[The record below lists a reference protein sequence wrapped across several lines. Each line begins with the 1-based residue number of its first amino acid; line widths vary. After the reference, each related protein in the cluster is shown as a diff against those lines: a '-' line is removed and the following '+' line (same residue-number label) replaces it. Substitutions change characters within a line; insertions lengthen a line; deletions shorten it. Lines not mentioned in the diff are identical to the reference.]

1 MKKGLFLTISL
12 FTMLFATSCSNDEI
26 PAGTSPKEV
35 QEVYGTTRS
44 ISAKTPKLTV
54 YIQTKDINPLNMGE
68 YYFTGTDEQVVDH
81 VILFASY
88 IHGTASTTNV
98 KLYHNDT
105 QSYILDNI
113 DTLVKPLQ
121 DKGIKVLLG
130 LLGDHKGVGFAN
142 LYDAQRESFAQQVAA
157 CVATYGLDGVDF
169 DDEFAD
175 YNPIPGNL
183 PPSGENFSLLIQ
195 RLRELMPGKL
205 ITAKYYGYAYSVDQ
219 AGKDALDYLWPN
231 FGSDYDAPMGFPES
245 KWASMSIHY
254 TNGYPSGRQIQSQ
267 ADGYYDGYGAIM
279 MFDLRDDD
287 ASGIMNNFA
296 PYVWGGKTVC
306 RTSIVYPK
314 DY

>member
-35 QEVYGTTRS
+35 QEVDGTTRS
-44 ISAKTPKLTV
+44 ISTKTPKLTV

-88 IHGTASTTNV
+88 IHGTALTA
-98 KLYHNDT
+98 KLYHNYT
-105 QSYILDNI
+105 QKYILDNAN
-113 DTLVKPLQ
+113 TLVKPLQ

-130 LLGDHKGVGFAN
+130 LLGDYTGVGFAN
-142 LYDAQRESFAQQVAA
+142 LNYIQRESFAQQVAD

-169 DDEFAD
+169 DEEFAK
-175 YNPIPGNL
+175 YGAITGTL

-195 RLRELMPGKL
+195 RLRELMPDKL

-219 AGKDALDYLWPN
+219 AGKDVLDYLWPN

-254 TNGYPSGRQIQSQ
+254 TNGYPSGSQIQSQ

-279 MFDLRDDD
+279 MFDLRNDD

-296 PYVWGGKTVC
+296 PYVWGGKTVS
-306 RTSIVYPK
+306 RTSFVYPK